1 MYLLCFHGML
11 ALSVSVPV
19 PLRTE
24 SGGGKIGARMKT
36 PVTSGKLKQHLTY
49 NWWKY
54 LLIAVVAFGL
64 VDLLYTVTAYRPSRD
79 KTVNLYVYG
88 YVNESALTEYMDN
101 VRQAEMPD
109 MEQVSFV
116 TLLDDDTYGPMQLMT
131 YISAQEG
138 DVFLLTRDEFLSY
151 ASSGAFL
158 PLEDDE
164 ELMGIFN
171 EAGIDLRRGWRTL
184 ADSDETHLYG
194 IPADMLPGLNA
205 LCYADNG
212 FLTVTVYNGN
222 QENVM
227 KFLRILCRDM
237 LIAPETENED
247 PAA

>member
-1 MYLLCFHGML
+1 
-11 ALSVSVPV
+11 
-19 PLRTE
+19 
-24 SGGGKIGARMKT
+24 MKT
-36 PVTSGKLKQHLTY
+36 PINAETLRHHFTY
-49 NWWKY
+49 SWWKY
-54 LLIAVVAFGL
+54 VVVLVAGIFLVNLIF
-64 VDLLYTVTAYRPSRD
+64 TVTTPRIPEDKRVDFYIYGLSDSESLNAYMEKIRS
-79 KTVNLYVYG
+79 
-88 YVNESALTEYMDN
+88 E
-101 VRQAEMPD
+101 EMPD
-109 MEQVSFV
+109 MEIMTSLTMFPN
-116 TLLDDDTYGPMQLMT
+116 DAYGPMQLMT
-131 YISAQEG
+131 YMSAQEG

-237 LIAPETENED
+237 LIAPEAKNED
-247 PAA
+247 PTA

>member
-1 MYLLCFHGML
+1 
-11 ALSVSVPV
+11 
-19 PLRTE
+19 
-24 SGGGKIGARMKT
+24 MKT
-36 PVTSGKLKQHLTY
+36 PINAETLRHHFTY
-49 NWWKY
+49 SWWKY
-54 LLIAVVAFGL
+54 VLVLVAGIFLVNLIF
-64 VDLLYTVTAYRPSRD
+64 TVTAPRIPED
-79 KTVNLYVYG
+79 KRVDFYVYG
-88 YVNESALTEYMDN
+88 LSDSESLNAYMEKI
-101 VRQAEMPD
+101 RSEEMPD
-109 MEQVSFV
+109 MEIMTSLTMFPN
-116 TLLDDDTYGPMQLMT
+116 DAYGPMQLMT
-131 YISAQEG
+131 YMSAQEG

-237 LIAPETENED
+237 LVAPETENED

>member
-1 MYLLCFHGML
+1 
-11 ALSVSVPV
+11 
-19 PLRTE
+19 
-24 SGGGKIGARMKT
+24 MKT
-36 PVTSGKLKQHLTY
+36 PINAETLRHHLTY
-49 NWWKY
+49 SWWKY
-54 LLIAVVAFGL
+54 VLVLIAGIFL
-64 VDLLYTVTAYRPSRD
+64 VNLIFTVTAPRIPED
-79 KTVNLYVYG
+79 KRVDFYVYG
-88 YVNESALTEYMDN
+88 LSDSESLNAYMEK
-101 VRQAEMPD
+101 VRSEKMPD
-109 MEQVSFV
+109 MQSMTSLTMFPN
-116 TLLDDDTYGPMQLMT
+116 DAYGPMQLMT
-131 YISAQEG
+131 YMSAQEG

-194 IPADMLPGLNA
+194 ILADMLPGLNA

-237 LIAPETENED
+237 LVAPEAENED

>member
-1 MYLLCFHGML
+1 
-11 ALSVSVPV
+11 
-19 PLRTE
+19 
-24 SGGGKIGARMKT
+24 MKT
-36 PVTSGKLKQHLTY
+36 PINAETLRHHLTY
-49 NWWKY
+49 SWWKY
-54 LLIAVVAFGL
+54 VLVLIAGIFL
-64 VDLLYTVTAYRPSRD
+64 VNLIFTVTAPRIPED
-79 KTVNLYVYG
+79 KRVDFYIYG
-88 YVNESALTEYMDN
+88 LSDSESLNAYMEKI
-101 VRQAEMPD
+101 RSEEMPD
-109 MEQVSFV
+109 MEIMTSLTMFPN
-116 TLLDDDTYGPMQLMT
+116 DAYGPMQLMT

-205 LCYADNG
+205 LCYADSG

-237 LIAPETENED
+237 LIAPEAENED

>member
-1 MYLLCFHGML
+1 
-11 ALSVSVPV
+11 
-19 PLRTE
+19 
-24 SGGGKIGARMKT
+24 MKT
-36 PVTSGKLKQHLTY
+36 PINAETLRHHFTY
-49 NWWKY
+49 SWWKY
-54 LLIAVVAFGL
+54 ILVLIGGIFL
-64 VDLLYTVTAYRPSRD
+64 VNLILTVTTPRIPEDKRVDFYIYGLSDSESLNAYMEKIRS
-79 KTVNLYVYG
+79 
-88 YVNESALTEYMDN
+88 E
-101 VRQAEMPD
+101 EMPD
-109 MEQVSFV
+109 MEIMTSLTMFPN
-116 TLLDDDTYGPMQLMT
+116 DAYGPMQLMT
-131 YISAQEG
+131 YMSAQEG

-184 ADSDETHLYG
+184 SDSDETHLYG
-194 IPADMLPGLNA
+194 IPADVLPGLNA

-237 LIAPETENED
+237 LIAPEAENED

>member
-1 MYLLCFHGML
+1 
-11 ALSVSVPV
+11 
-19 PLRTE
+19 
-24 SGGGKIGARMKT
+24 MKT
-36 PVTSGKLKQHLTY
+36 PINAETLRHHLTY
-49 NWWKY
+49 SWWKY
-54 LLIAVVAFGL
+54 VLVLIAGIFL
-64 VDLLYTVTAYRPSRD
+64 VNLIFTVTAPRIPED
-79 KTVNLYVYG
+79 KRVDFYIYG
-88 YVNESALTEYMDN
+88 LSDSESLNAYMEKI
-101 VRQAEMPD
+101 RSEEMPD
-109 MEQVSFV
+109 MEIMTSLTMFPN
-116 TLLDDDTYGPMQLMT
+116 DAYGPMQLMT
-131 YISAQEG
+131 YMSAQEG

-237 LIAPETENED
+237 LVAPETENED

>member
-1 MYLLCFHGML
+1 
-11 ALSVSVPV
+11 
-19 PLRTE
+19 
-24 SGGGKIGARMKT
+24 MKT
-36 PVTSGKLKQHLTY
+36 PINAETLRHHLTY
-49 NWWKY
+49 SWWKY
-54 LLIAVVAFGL
+54 VLVLIAGIFL
-64 VDLLYTVTAYRPSRD
+64 VNLIFTVTAPRIPED
-79 KTVNLYVYG
+79 KRVDFYVYG
-88 YVNESALTEYMDN
+88 LSDSESLNAYMEK
-101 VRQAEMPD
+101 VRSEKMPD
-109 MEQVSFV
+109 MQSMTSLTMFPN
-116 TLLDDDTYGPMQLMT
+116 DAYGPMQLMT
-131 YISAQEG
+131 YMSAQEG

-205 LCYADNG
+205 LCYADSG

-237 LIAPETENED
+237 LIAPEAENED

>member
-1 MYLLCFHGML
+1 
-11 ALSVSVPV
+11 
-19 PLRTE
+19 
-24 SGGGKIGARMKT
+24 MKT
-36 PVTSGKLKQHLTY
+36 PINAETLRHHFTY
-49 NWWKY
+49 SWWKY
-54 LLIAVVAFGL
+54 VLVLVAGIFLVNLIF
-64 VDLLYTVTAYRPSRD
+64 TVTTPRIPEDKRVDFYIYGLSDSESLNAYMEKIRS
-79 KTVNLYVYG
+79 
-88 YVNESALTEYMDN
+88 E
-101 VRQAEMPD
+101 EMPD
-109 MEQVSFV
+109 MEIMTSLTMFPN
-116 TLLDDDTYGPMQLMT
+116 DAYGPMQLMT
-131 YISAQEG
+131 YMSAQEG

-237 LIAPETENED
+237 LIAPEAENED

>member
-1 MYLLCFHGML
+1 
-11 ALSVSVPV
+11 
-19 PLRTE
+19 
-24 SGGGKIGARMKT
+24 MKT
-36 PVTSGKLKQHLTY
+36 PINAETLRHHFTY
-49 NWWKY
+49 SWWKY
-54 LLIAVVAFGL
+54 VLVLVAGIFLVNLIF
-64 VDLLYTVTAYRPSRD
+64 TVTTPRIPEDKRVDFYIYGLSDSESLNAYMEKIRS
-79 KTVNLYVYG
+79 
-88 YVNESALTEYMDN
+88 E
-101 VRQAEMPD
+101 EMPD
-109 MEQVSFV
+109 MEIMTSLTMFPN
-116 TLLDDDTYGPMQLMT
+116 DAYGPMQLMT
-131 YISAQEG
+131 YMSAQEG

-237 LIAPETENED
+237 LIAPEAKNED
-247 PAA
+247 PTA

>member
-1 MYLLCFHGML
+1 
-11 ALSVSVPV
+11 
-19 PLRTE
+19 
-24 SGGGKIGARMKT
+24 MKT
-36 PVTSGKLKQHLTY
+36 PINAETLRHHLTY
-49 NWWKY
+49 SWWKY
-54 LLIAVVAFGL
+54 VLVLVAGIFLVNLIF
-64 VDLLYTVTAYRPSRD
+64 TVTTPRIPEDKRVDFYIYGLSDSESLNAYMEKIRS
-79 KTVNLYVYG
+79 
-88 YVNESALTEYMDN
+88 E
-101 VRQAEMPD
+101 EMPD
-109 MEQVSFV
+109 MEIMTSLTMFPN
-116 TLLDDDTYGPMQLMT
+116 DAYGPMQLMT
-131 YISAQEG
+131 YMSAQEG

-237 LIAPETENED
+237 LIAPEAENED

>member
-1 MYLLCFHGML
+1 
-11 ALSVSVPV
+11 
-19 PLRTE
+19 
-24 SGGGKIGARMKT
+24 MKT
-36 PVTSGKLKQHLTY
+36 PINAETLRYHFTY
-49 NWWKY
+49 SWWKY
-54 LLIAVVAFGL
+54 VLVLVAGIFLVNLIL
-64 VDLLYTVTAYRPSRD
+64 TVTTPRIPEDKRVDFYIYGLSDSESLNAYMEKIRS
-79 KTVNLYVYG
+79 
-88 YVNESALTEYMDN
+88 E
-101 VRQAEMPD
+101 EMPD
-109 MEQVSFV
+109 MEIMTSLTMFPN
-116 TLLDDDTYGPMQLMT
+116 DAYGPMQLMT
-131 YISAQEG
+131 YMSAQEG

-158 PLEDDE
+158 PLEEDE

-237 LIAPETENED
+237 LIAPEAENED

>member
-1 MYLLCFHGML
+1 
-11 ALSVSVPV
+11 
-19 PLRTE
+19 
-24 SGGGKIGARMKT
+24 MKT
-36 PVTSGKLKQHLTY
+36 PINAETLRHHFTY
-49 NWWKY
+49 SWWKY
-54 LLIAVVAFGL
+54 VLVLIAGIFL
-64 VDLLYTVTAYRPSRD
+64 VNLIFTVTTPRIPEDKRVDFYIYGLSDSESLNAYMEKIRS
-79 KTVNLYVYG
+79 
-88 YVNESALTEYMDN
+88 E
-101 VRQAEMPD
+101 EMPD
-109 MEQVSFV
+109 MEIMTSLTMFPN
-116 TLLDDDTYGPMQLMT
+116 DAYGPMQLMT
-131 YISAQEG
+131 YMSAQEG

-158 PLEDDE
+158 PLEEDE

-237 LIAPETENED
+237 LIAPEAENED

>member
-1 MYLLCFHGML
+1 
-11 ALSVSVPV
+11 
-19 PLRTE
+19 
-24 SGGGKIGARMKT
+24 MKT
-36 PVTSGKLKQHLTY
+36 PINAETLRHHLTY
-49 NWWKY
+49 SWWKY
-54 LLIAVVAFGL
+54 VLVLIAGIFL
-64 VDLLYTVTAYRPSRD
+64 VNLIFTVTAPRIPED
-79 KTVNLYVYG
+79 KRVDFYIYG
-88 YVNESALTEYMDN
+88 LSDSESLNAYMEKI
-101 VRQAEMPD
+101 RSEEMPD
-109 MEQVSFV
+109 MEIMTSLTMFPN
-116 TLLDDDTYGPMQLMT
+116 DAYGPMQLMT
-131 YISAQEG
+131 YMSAQEG

-237 LIAPETENED
+237 LIAPEAENED

>member
-1 MYLLCFHGML
+1 MRTPIN
-11 ALSVSVPV
+11 AET
-19 PLRTE
+19 LR
-24 SGGGKIGARMKT
+24 
-36 PVTSGKLKQHLTY
+36 HHFTY
-49 NWWKY
+49 SWWKY
-54 LLIAVVAFGL
+54 VLVLIAGIFL
-64 VDLLYTVTAYRPSRD
+64 VNLIFTVTTPRIPEDKRVDFYIYGLSDSESLNAYMEKIRS
-79 KTVNLYVYG
+79 
-88 YVNESALTEYMDN
+88 E
-101 VRQAEMPD
+101 EMPD
-109 MEQVSFV
+109 MEIMTSLTMFPN
-116 TLLDDDTYGPMQLMT
+116 DAYGPMQLMT
-131 YISAQEG
+131 YMSAQEG

-237 LIAPETENED
+237 LIAPEAENED

>member
-1 MYLLCFHGML
+1 
-11 ALSVSVPV
+11 
-19 PLRTE
+19 
-24 SGGGKIGARMKT
+24 MKT
-36 PVTSGKLKQHLTY
+36 PINAETLRHHFTY
-49 NWWKY
+49 SWWKY
-54 LLIAVVAFGL
+54 VLVLIAGIFL
-64 VDLLYTVTAYRPSRD
+64 VNLIFTVTTPRIPEDKRVDFYIYGLSDSESLNAYMEKIRS
-79 KTVNLYVYG
+79 
-88 YVNESALTEYMDN
+88 E
-101 VRQAEMPD
+101 EMPD
-109 MEQVSFV
+109 MEIMTSLTMFPN
-116 TLLDDDTYGPMQLMT
+116 DAYGPMQLMT
-131 YISAQEG
+131 YMSAQEG

-237 LIAPETENED
+237 LVAPEAENED

>member
-1 MYLLCFHGML
+1 
-11 ALSVSVPV
+11 
-19 PLRTE
+19 
-24 SGGGKIGARMKT
+24 MKT
-36 PVTSGKLKQHLTY
+36 PINAETLRHHFTY
-49 NWWKY
+49 SWWKY
-54 LLIAVVAFGL
+54 ILVLIGGIFL
-64 VDLLYTVTAYRPSRD
+64 VNLILTVTTPRIPEDKRVDFYIYGLSDSESLNAYMEKIRS
-79 KTVNLYVYG
+79 
-88 YVNESALTEYMDN
+88 E
-101 VRQAEMPD
+101 EMPD
-109 MEQVSFV
+109 MEIMTSLTMFPN
-116 TLLDDDTYGPMQLMT
+116 DAYGPMQLMT
-131 YISAQEG
+131 YMSAQEG

-237 LIAPETENED
+237 LIAPEAENED

>member
-1 MYLLCFHGML
+1 
-11 ALSVSVPV
+11 
-19 PLRTE
+19 
-24 SGGGKIGARMKT
+24 MKT
-36 PVTSGKLKQHLTY
+36 PINAETLRHHFTY
-49 NWWKY
+49 SWWKY
-54 LLIAVVAFGL
+54 VLVLIAGIFL
-64 VDLLYTVTAYRPSRD
+64 VNLIFTVTAPRIPED
-79 KTVNLYVYG
+79 KRVDFYIYG
-88 YVNESALTEYMDN
+88 LSDSESLNAYMEKI
-101 VRQAEMPD
+101 RSEEMPD
-109 MEQVSFV
+109 MEIMTSLTMFPN
-116 TLLDDDTYGPMQLMT
+116 DAYGPMQLMT
-131 YISAQEG
+131 YMSAQEG

-237 LIAPETENED
+237 LTMPETEAED

>member
-1 MYLLCFHGML
+1 
-11 ALSVSVPV
+11 
-19 PLRTE
+19 
-24 SGGGKIGARMKT
+24 MKT
-36 PVTSGKLKQHLTY
+36 PINAETLRHHFTY
-49 NWWKY
+49 SWWKY
-54 LLIAVVAFGL
+54 VLVLVAGIFLVNLIL
-64 VDLLYTVTAYRPSRD
+64 TVTTPRIPEDKRVDFYIYGLSDSESLNAYMEKIRS
-79 KTVNLYVYG
+79 
-88 YVNESALTEYMDN
+88 E
-101 VRQAEMPD
+101 EMPD
-109 MEQVSFV
+109 MEIMTSLTMFPN
-116 TLLDDDTYGPMQLMT
+116 DAYGPMQLMT
-131 YISAQEG
+131 YMSAQEG

-158 PLEDDE
+158 PLEEDE

-237 LIAPETENED
+237 LIAPEAKNED

>member
-1 MYLLCFHGML
+1 
-11 ALSVSVPV
+11 
-19 PLRTE
+19 
-24 SGGGKIGARMKT
+24 MKT
-36 PVTSGKLKQHLTY
+36 PINAETLRHHLTY
-49 NWWKY
+49 SWWKY
-54 LLIAVVAFGL
+54 VLVLIGGIFL
-64 VDLLYTVTAYRPSRD
+64 VNLIFTVTTPRIPEDKRVDFYIYGLSDSESLNAYMEKIRS
-79 KTVNLYVYG
+79 
-88 YVNESALTEYMDN
+88 E
-101 VRQAEMPD
+101 EMPD
-109 MEQVSFV
+109 MEIMTSLTMFPN
-116 TLLDDDTYGPMQLMT
+116 DAYGPMQLMT
-131 YISAQEG
+131 YMSAQEG

-158 PLEDDE
+158 PLEEDE

-237 LIAPETENED
+237 LVAPEAENED

>member
-1 MYLLCFHGML
+1 
-11 ALSVSVPV
+11 
-19 PLRTE
+19 
-24 SGGGKIGARMKT
+24 MKT
-36 PVTSGKLKQHLTY
+36 PINAETLRHHLTY
-49 NWWKY
+49 SWWKY
-54 LLIAVVAFGL
+54 VLVLIAGIFL
-64 VDLLYTVTAYRPSRD
+64 VNLIFTVTTPRIPEDKRVDFYIYGLSDSESLNAYME
-79 KTVNLYVYG
+79 K
-88 YVNESALTEYMDN
+88 
-101 VRQAEMPD
+101 VRSEEMPE
-109 MEQVSFV
+109 MEEMTSMTMFV
-116 TLLDDDTYGPMQLMT
+116 DDSYGPMQLMT
-131 YISAQEG
+131 YMSAQEG
-138 DVFLLTRDEFLSY
+138 DVFLLPRDEFLSY

-164 ELMGIFN
+164 ELMAIFN

-184 ADSDETHLYG
+184 SDSDETHLYG
-194 IPADMLPGLNA
+194 IPADVLPGLNV

>member
-1 MYLLCFHGML
+1 
-11 ALSVSVPV
+11 
-19 PLRTE
+19 
-24 SGGGKIGARMKT
+24 MKT
-36 PVTSGKLKQHLTY
+36 PINAETLRHHFTY
-49 NWWKY
+49 SWWKY
-54 LLIAVVAFGL
+54 VLVLIAGIFL
-64 VDLLYTVTAYRPSRD
+64 VNLIFTVTAPRIPED
-79 KTVNLYVYG
+79 KRVDFYIYG
-88 YVNESALTEYMDN
+88 LSDSESLNAYMEKI
-101 VRQAEMPD
+101 RSEEMPD
-109 MEQVSFV
+109 MEIMTSLTMFPN
-116 TLLDDDTYGPMQLMT
+116 DAYGPMQLMT
-131 YISAQEG
+131 YMSAQEG

-184 ADSDETHLYG
+184 SDSDETHLYG
-194 IPADMLPGLNA
+194 IPADVLPGLNA

-237 LIAPETENED
+237 LVAPEAENED

>member
-1 MYLLCFHGML
+1 
-11 ALSVSVPV
+11 
-19 PLRTE
+19 
-24 SGGGKIGARMKT
+24 MKT
-36 PVTSGKLKQHLTY
+36 PINAETLRHHFTY
-49 NWWKY
+49 SWWKY
-54 LLIAVVAFGL
+54 VLVLIAGIFL
-64 VDLLYTVTAYRPSRD
+64 VNLIFTVTAPRIPED
-79 KTVNLYVYG
+79 KRVDFYVYG
-88 YVNESALTEYMDN
+88 LSDSESLNAYMEKI
-101 VRQAEMPD
+101 RSEEMPD
-109 MEQVSFV
+109 MEIMTSLTMFPN
-116 TLLDDDTYGPMQLMT
+116 DAYGPMQLMT
-131 YISAQEG
+131 YMSAQEG

-237 LIAPETENED
+237 LIAPEAENED

>member
-1 MYLLCFHGML
+1 
-11 ALSVSVPV
+11 
-19 PLRTE
+19 
-24 SGGGKIGARMKT
+24 MKT
-36 PVTSGKLKQHLTY
+36 PINAETLRHHFTY
-49 NWWKY
+49 SWWKY
-54 LLIAVVAFGL
+54 ILVLIGGIFL
-64 VDLLYTVTAYRPSRD
+64 VNLIFTVTTPRIPEDKRVDFYIYGLSDSESLNAYMEKIRS
-79 KTVNLYVYG
+79 
-88 YVNESALTEYMDN
+88 E
-101 VRQAEMPD
+101 EMPD
-109 MEQVSFV
+109 MEIMTSLTMFPN
-116 TLLDDDTYGPMQLMT
+116 DAYGPMQLMT
-131 YISAQEG
+131 YMSAQEG

-237 LIAPETENED
+237 LVAPEAENED

>member
-1 MYLLCFHGML
+1 
-11 ALSVSVPV
+11 
-19 PLRTE
+19 
-24 SGGGKIGARMKT
+24 MKT
-36 PVTSGKLKQHLTY
+36 PINAETLRHHFTY
-49 NWWKY
+49 SWWKY
-54 LLIAVVAFGL
+54 VLVLIAGIFL
-64 VDLLYTVTAYRPSRD
+64 VNLIFTVTAPRIPED
-79 KTVNLYVYG
+79 KRVDFYVYG
-88 YVNESALTEYMDN
+88 LSDSESLNAYMEKI
-101 VRQAEMPD
+101 RSEEMPD
-109 MEQVSFV
+109 MEIMTSLTMFPN
-116 TLLDDDTYGPMQLMT
+116 DAYGPMQLMT
-131 YISAQEG
+131 YMSAQEG

-237 LIAPETENED
+237 LVAPEAENED

>member
-1 MYLLCFHGML
+1 
-11 ALSVSVPV
+11 
-19 PLRTE
+19 
-24 SGGGKIGARMKT
+24 MKT
-36 PVTSGKLKQHLTY
+36 PINAETLRHHLTY
-49 NWWKY
+49 SWWKY
-54 LLIAVVAFGL
+54 VLVLIGGIFL
-64 VDLLYTVTAYRPSRD
+64 VNLILTVTTPRIPEDKRVDFYIYGLSDSESLNAYME
-79 KTVNLYVYG
+79 K
-88 YVNESALTEYMDN
+88 
-101 VRQAEMPD
+101 VRSEKMPD
-109 MEQVSFV
+109 MQSMTSLTMFPN
-116 TLLDDDTYGPMQLMT
+116 DAYGPMQLMT
-131 YISAQEG
+131 YMSAQEG

-237 LIAPETENED
+237 LIAPEAENED

>member
-1 MYLLCFHGML
+1 
-11 ALSVSVPV
+11 
-19 PLRTE
+19 
-24 SGGGKIGARMKT
+24 MKT
-36 PVTSGKLKQHLTY
+36 PINAETLRHHLTY
-49 NWWKY
+49 SWWKY
-54 LLIAVVAFGL
+54 VLVLIAGIFL
-64 VDLLYTVTAYRPSRD
+64 VNLIFTVTAPRIPED
-79 KTVNLYVYG
+79 KRVDFYVYG
-88 YVNESALTEYMDN
+88 LSDSESLNAYMEK
-101 VRQAEMPD
+101 VRSEKMPD
-109 MEQVSFV
+109 MQSMTSLTMFPN
-116 TLLDDDTYGPMQLMT
+116 DAYGPMQLMT
-131 YISAQEG
+131 YMSAQEG

-237 LIAPETENED
+237 LIAPEAENED

>member
-1 MYLLCFHGML
+1 
-11 ALSVSVPV
+11 
-19 PLRTE
+19 
-24 SGGGKIGARMKT
+24 MKT
-36 PVTSGKLKQHLTY
+36 PINAETLRHHLTY
-49 NWWKY
+49 SWWKY
-54 LLIAVVAFGL
+54 VLVLIAGIFL
-64 VDLLYTVTAYRPSRD
+64 VNLIFTVTAPRIPED
-79 KTVNLYVYG
+79 KRVDFYIYG
-88 YVNESALTEYMDN
+88 LSDSESLNAYMEKI
-101 VRQAEMPD
+101 RSEEMPD
-109 MEQVSFV
+109 MEIMTSLTMFPN
-116 TLLDDDTYGPMQLMT
+116 DAYGPMQLMT
-131 YISAQEG
+131 YMSAQEG

-184 ADSDETHLYG
+184 SDSDETHLYG
-194 IPADMLPGLNA
+194 IPADVLPGLNA

-237 LIAPETENED
+237 LIAPEAENED

>member
-1 MYLLCFHGML
+1 
-11 ALSVSVPV
+11 
-19 PLRTE
+19 
-24 SGGGKIGARMKT
+24 MKT
-36 PVTSGKLKQHLTY
+36 PINAETLRHHFTY
-49 NWWKY
+49 SWWKY
-54 LLIAVVAFGL
+54 VLVLIAGIFL
-64 VDLLYTVTAYRPSRD
+64 VNLIFTVTTPRIPEDKRVDFYIYGLSDSESLNAYMEKIRS
-79 KTVNLYVYG
+79 
-88 YVNESALTEYMDN
+88 E
-101 VRQAEMPD
+101 EMPD
-109 MEQVSFV
+109 MEIMTSLTMFPN
-116 TLLDDDTYGPMQLMT
+116 DAYGPMQLMT
-131 YISAQEG
+131 YMSAQEG

-237 LIAPETENED
+237 LIAPEAENED

>member
-1 MYLLCFHGML
+1 
-11 ALSVSVPV
+11 
-19 PLRTE
+19 
-24 SGGGKIGARMKT
+24 MKT
-36 PVTSGKLKQHLTY
+36 PINAETLRHHLTY
-49 NWWKY
+49 SWWKY
-54 LLIAVVAFGL
+54 VLVLIAGIFL
-64 VDLLYTVTAYRPSRD
+64 VNLIFTVTAPRIPED
-79 KTVNLYVYG
+79 KRVDFYVYG
-88 YVNESALTEYMDN
+88 LSDSESLNAYMEKI
-101 VRQAEMPD
+101 RSEEMPD
-109 MEQVSFV
+109 MEIMTSLTMFPN
-116 TLLDDDTYGPMQLMT
+116 DAYGPMQLMT
-131 YISAQEG
+131 YMSAQEG

-158 PLEDDE
+158 PLEEDE

-227 KFLRILCRDM
+227 KFLRILCRHM
-237 LIAPETENED
+237 LIAPEAENED

>member
-1 MYLLCFHGML
+1 
-11 ALSVSVPV
+11 
-19 PLRTE
+19 
-24 SGGGKIGARMKT
+24 MKT
-36 PVTSGKLKQHLTY
+36 PINAETLRHHLTY
-49 NWWKY
+49 SWWKY
-54 LLIAVVAFGL
+54 VLVLIGGIFL
-64 VDLLYTVTAYRPSRD
+64 VNLILTVTTPRIPEDKRVDFYIYGLSDSESLNAYMEKIRS
-79 KTVNLYVYG
+79 
-88 YVNESALTEYMDN
+88 E
-101 VRQAEMPD
+101 EMPD
-109 MEQVSFV
+109 MEIMTSLTMFPN
-116 TLLDDDTYGPMQLMT
+116 DAYGPMQLMT
-131 YISAQEG
+131 YMSAQEG

-237 LIAPETENED
+237 LVAPEAENED